1 MIELFARLNPKSIN
15 QVGSTST
22 PLIEITDLCGVLAK
36 LGEQHSWYIY
46 AMIEQRRSYNM
57 DLLHKYCQQVILQE
71 MLLRKF
77 KSKLVKPSEFAYG
90 ITKAVIY
97 SHFHSKGKCPK
108 CNGLGRIG
116 TKKCEK
122 CEGSGNKEYSHE
134 EKVSYGFPMR
144 KDLSRQWYRQSCN
157 HYDQFVECLLI
168 ELRNDLFFELDI
180 IKKQALQ
187 YKRDEENA
195 DLFDDGD

>member
-1 MIELFARLNPKSIN
+1 MLELFARLNPKRIN

-36 LGEQHSWYIY
+36 LDDQHSWYIY

-57 DLLHKYCQQVILQE
+57 DLLHKYCQQLILQE

-77 KSKLVKPSEFAYG
+77 KSRLVMPNEFAYG

-97 SHFHSKGKCPK
+97 SHFHSKGKCSK

-122 CEGSGNKEYSHE
+122 CEGKGFKEYTHA
-134 EKVSYGFPMR
+134 EKVTYGFPLR
-144 KDLSRQWYRQSCN
+144 PDLSRKWYQQVCRS
-157 HYDQFVECLLI
+157 YDQFTESILI
-168 ELRNDLFFELDI
+168 ELRNDLISSLQS

-187 YKRDEENA
+187 YKRDEESA
-195 DLFDDGD
+195 DLFDECE